1 MGHPQHVHSIDTP
14 PEISIERTGD
24 AAPMMRNDELIEGAN
39 MVPATAAQAVL
50 ETDSAGTVEATR
62 PADLRSYDAG
72 EIAAQLI
79 ANGYRPVPIN
89 LGKKGPKIPRW
100 QEKTFHPDDFLPSS
114 NIGIL
119 TGHGVALLD
128 IDVTDKEKADA
139 IINEFIDRFETRGAI
154 LIRTGEAPKAGIPIR
169 TPSGM
174 KKKTIKLDE
183 GHQIEVLATGQQF
196 VAYGLHPCGR
206 MYEWD
211 EFGSLVDH
219 CAEDLPELTEA
230 EINSFLAWVI
240 EVYGGGEKPI
250 NCTAQDQAQ
259 AIEVAVLQM
268 TLDRKIIDLLKTRRN
283 TLAAGSYEDWRN
295 IGFGTHRKYRG
306 TKLEAEAYDAF
317 FMFSMRWEN
326 GTTRPQDIDKL
337 WNSERDGV
345 CTPIGPGTAIQIL
358 RGLPSM
364 PPEERADPIDAAS
377 TLVPPADIGAQFT
390 GLANRLYQQLTAASD
405 REASNIQIAGVLA
418 ALSAVIGPCA
428 VIQNGVKGKCCTN
441 LYLLSLAKTGVGKE
455 TIRTLVSS
463 SLHAADRGGEV
474 LDGSPSD
481 VSFHAALARLG
492 GRSTLL
498 IDEAG
503 IIAKANKT
511 SANSHQRLLIALLMK
526 AYGCGLTRLEAR
538 QYADRKKNIDAVEL
552 PRPTVMMT
560 STVQDFADGASQEDS
575 ASGFFNRF
583 LAFVDAE
590 HVPFK
595 PRQVRPDNQ
604 AVVDFPSD
612 ISAALCRLGGVHVG
626 PELPQRLPEIAIIL
640 TDNALRQVE
649 DFKFGEVER
658 HLEVG
663 GTRAETWSR
672 AVENAQRVAGL
683 LAVSDA
689 LMDDGSDL
697 SNVVCD
703 ERHVDLA
710 LQILRR
716 GLAQLESIAH
726 MAGQRSSRLDML
738 KDKVLR
744 TLEQWKGQATR
755 TQINRSA
762 LRSVGG
768 EERQS
773 ILDAMVAD
781 GEIRL
786 EDQSRDGKSGP
797 KPDVFLLPNRAQ
809 NNSAYAPTG

>member
-1 MGHPQHVHSIDTP
+1 MTRHALYVHPADAP
-14 PEISIERTGD
+14 PEPPREETGD
-24 AAPMMRNDELIEGAN
+24 AVALKRNDEQIESAK
-39 MVPATAAQAVL
+39 MLPATADQTVL
-50 ETDSAGTVEATR
+50 ETDRTGAVEATGPLAVR
-62 PADLRSYDAG
+62 LYAAD

-89 LGKKGPKIPRW
+89 RGEKGPKVPRW
-100 QEKTFHPDDFLPSS
+100 QERAFRPDDFLPSS

-139 IINEFIDRFETRGAI
+139 IVKEFIDRFEDRGEI
-154 LIRTGEAPKAGIPIR
+154 LIRTGLAPKVGIPIR
-169 TPSGM
+169 APSGM
-174 KKKTIKLDE
+174 KKKAVKLDG

-196 VAYGLHPCGR
+196 VAYGLHPSGP

-211 EFGSLVDH
+211 NYGSLIDH
-219 CAEDLPELTEA
+219 RAEDLPELTES
-230 EINSFLAWVI
+230 EINAFLDWAS
-240 EVYGGGEKPI
+240 EAYGNRETPPDG
-250 NCTAQDQAQ
+250 TARSQGLK
-259 AIEVAVLQM
+259 VAVRHGTM
-268 TLDRKIIDLLKTRRN
+268 DREIISLLRSRRN
-283 TLAAGSYEDWRN
+283 TLATGSYVDWRN
-295 IGFGTHRKYRG
+295 IGFGTRYKYRG
-306 TKLEAEAYDAF
+306 TEFETEAYDAF
-317 FMFSMRWEN
+317 VVFSMNWEN
-326 GTTRPQDIDKL
+326 GTTRREDIDKL
-337 WNSERDGV
+337 WKSERDGDGKR
-345 CTPIGPGTAIQIL
+345 IGPGTAIQIL
-358 RGLPSM
+358 RRLPSISQ
-364 PPEERADPIDAAS
+364 EETGDRIDAS
-377 TLVPPADIGAQFT
+377 PTLAPPTDIGAQFT

-405 REASNIQIAGVLA
+405 RQASNIQIAGVLA
-418 ALSAVIGPCA
+418 TLSAIIGPCT

-441 LYLLSLAKTGVGKE
+441 LYLLSLAKTGAGKE

-463 SLHAADRGGEV
+463 SLHAAGRGSEV
-474 LDGSPSD
+474 LGGSPSD
-481 VSFHAALARLG
+481 VSFQSALARLG

-498 IDEAG
+498 LDEAG

-526 AYGCGLTRLEAR
+526 AYGCGLTRLESR
-538 QYADRKKNIDAVEL
+538 QYADRKKNIDAVER

-595 PRQVRPDNQ
+595 PRRVRPNNQ
-604 AVVDFPSD
+604 AVVDFPDD
-612 ISAALCRLGGVHVG
+612 IGNALLRLDGGYIG
-626 PELPQRLPEIAIIL
+626 PELAMRLPEIAVIL
-640 TDNALRQVE
+640 TGDALRQLD
-649 DFKFGEVER
+649 DFKFDEVEG

-663 GTRAETWSR
+663 GTGAETWSR

-689 LMDDGSDL
+689 LMDLGSNL

-703 ERHVDLA
+703 AKHVDLA
-710 LQILRR
+710 LQIVRR

-726 MAGQRSSRLDML
+726 MAGQQPTRLDSL
-738 KDKVLR
+738 KNKVLQTIKR
-744 TLEQWKGQATR
+744 HQGRASR
-755 TQINRSA
+755 TQINRTA
-762 LRSVGG
+762 LRGVRVD
-768 EERQS
+768 ERQE
-773 ILDAMVAD
+773 ILDAMVGD

-786 EDQSRDGKSGP
+786 EDQPHDGKSGP

-809 NNSAYAPTG
+809 NNSAYSQSG